1 MIIDMKKLF
10 SIIVL
15 FVVMMSVA
23 FLVKPYSTK
32 AASGVA
38 KGPYSWTD
46 PVGIT
51 HTTAYIELDGYIVY
65 CINPDLPA
73 PYGGHSYDSGKKTY
87 DEGTKAILYYGY
99 GGSGNEVGKTMTD
112 YVKTFVAL
120 NNYLEGKTTKAT
132 YSNQDSEVWKLIQH
146 AIHKDAPSTT
156 AVSFSNNNV
165 ASSISGS
172 VQKSKTITFK
182 ADKDNFMNIPLP
194 SKVTI
199 HSGGQSQ
206 TGGTFK
212 IHGGDKFYF
221 TAPLSY
227 DTDFKSG
234 DLKGSIGTYQGL
246 LFLPNS
252 SNYQRLNGIRV
263 ILDPGVVAGF
273 KIHFEA
279 RQSKIT
285 VEHRDKYDDALLEK
299 SSSEKTIGT
308 SYSYKAK
315 TKITKGSNTYVP
327 TSTKEKTGT
336 VGSKDKT
343 IIFYYN
349 LQREI
354 KVEHRDARDDRLIKT
369 EKYTKL
375 RGQSYSYGPKKDLKK
390 GSYTYRPTS
399 TAKKTGTVGAKNMT
413 LTFYYDVPL
422 VKIALEK
429 LQVYTALATKGLPV
443 KLDLAK
449 TLVYKNNTIG
459 MKTSNLTIGL
469 YQGKTKLDSLTY
481 TAQKLPKKAS
491 FTIKKGLAVNQHLPY
506 TIKLEGFN
514 KNDFDVVSTAK
525 QLTTQGYTSSEE
537 VIEPNAAKKNK
548 VDVKRVIMTEITP
561 TTKMESYYERFVL
574 EKAKIPTM
582 KTGYGFENNVA
593 LTYSNELAQ
602 TKAFKPFTFATPKKL
617 IDSFVEAKTK
627 GASSVLTMVEESNKT
642 MTADGVT
649 TTSIRYQLPH
659 IQVERQTGYLFS
671 DEQVKAKDKR
681 IKYGLRDGGNK
692 FYLPIWMDLGK
703 YDTTTATGKLG
714 THAIQVN
721 WKDQVNVEAFMYVA
735 MDSKTKAKDEI
746 LLKPIN
752 ADDPFPEGL
761 PKGWSKADVK
771 WLSK

>member
-1 MIIDMKKLF
+1 MI
-10 SIIVL
+10 
-15 FVVMMSVA
+15 VA
-23 FLVKPYSTK
+23 RKWPLALFLVIVTMFVFFQPKPV
-32 AASGVA
+32 AAETA
-38 KGPYSWTD
+38 EAWGPYSWTD
-46 PVGIT
+46 PGGIT
-51 HTTAYIELDGYIVY
+51 HTTALIKIGSLVVY
-65 CINPDLPA
+65 CIDPSLNA
-73 PYGGHSYDSGKKTY
+73 PFGGSDYSNGKGYT
-87 DEGTKAILYYGY
+87 EGTRAILYYGY
-99 GGSGNEVGKTMTD
+99 GGEGNEIGNSNTAM
-112 YVKTFVAL
+112 VKTWVAII
-120 NNYLEGKTTKAT
+120 NWQEGKHDKST
-132 YSNQDSEVWKLIQH
+132 YSNKDSDVWSLIQH
-146 AIHKDAPSTT
+146 AKKEDTPNYDI
-156 AVSFSNNNV
+156 SFSKTNIN
-165 ASSISGS
+165 SSVVDG
-172 VQKSKTITFK
+172 VQKSQSIKISGNGEITIK
-182 ADKDNFMNIPLP
+182 VPE
-194 SKVTI
+194 KVTMYLNGTKKTSKTVKI
-199 HSGGQSQ
+199 SGGD
-206 TGGTFK
+206 T
-212 IHGGDKFYF
+212 FYF

-227 DTDFKSG
+227 DADFNTGNLNGSVRKYSSILYLPYESG
-234 DLKGSIGTYQGL
+234 
-246 LFLPNS
+246 N
-252 SNYQRLNGIRV
+252 QRLVGGKYFD
-263 ILDPGVVAGF
+263 DPVKSAGF
-273 KIHFEA
+273 KVHFEA
-279 RQSKIT
+279 RQSKMT
-285 VEHRDKYDDALLEK
+285 VEHRDKYDNTLLES

-308 SYSYKAK
+308 NYSYKPK
-315 TKITKGSNTYVP
+315 TKITKGSNTYIP
-327 TSTKEKTGT
+327 TSTTVKTGT

-354 KVEHRDARDDRLIKT
+354 TVEHRDLRDDRLIT
-369 EKYTKL
+369 TDKYTKL
-375 RGQSYSYGPKKDLKK
+375 RGQSYSYLPKKDLKK
-390 GSYTYRPTS
+390 GSYMYRPTS
-399 TAKKTGTVGAKNMT
+399 TTKKTGTVGAKNIT

-449 TLVYKNNTIG
+449 TLVYKNNTTG
-459 MKTSNLTIGL
+459 MTTSNLTIGL

-537 VIEPNAAKKNK
+537 VIEPNAAKKNQ
-548 VDVKRVIMTEITP
+548 VDVKRVIMTSITP
-561 TTKMESYYERFVL
+561 TTKMKSYYEHFVL

-582 KTGYGFENNVA
+582 KTGYGFENNVS

-602 TKAFKPFTFATPKKL
+602 TKTFKAFTFATPKKL
-617 IDSFVEAKTK
+617 IDSFVEAKAK
-627 GASSVLTMVEESNKT
+627 GNNSTITMVEESNKS
-642 MTADGVT
+642 MTTNGVT
-649 TTSIRYQLPH
+649 TTSVQYQLPH
-659 IQVERQTGYLFS
+659 IQVEKQTGYLFS

-681 IKYGLRDGGNK
+681 IQFAMRDGGHK

-771 WLSK
+771 WLGK

>member
-1 MIIDMKKLF
+1 MSILF
-10 SIIVL
+10 QPR
-15 FVVMMSVA
+15 
-23 FLVKPYSTK
+23 LVS
-32 AASGVA
+32 AATA
-38 KGPYSWTD
+38 EAWGPYSWTD
-46 PVGIT
+46 PGGAT
-51 HTTAYIELDGYIVY
+51 HTTALIKINDIIAY
-65 CINPDLPA
+65 CIDPDKPA
-73 PYGGHSYDSGKKTY
+73 PYGSVGYSKGKKHS
-87 DEGTKAILYYGY
+87 EGTNSILYYGY
-99 GGSGNEVGKTMTD
+99 GGQGNQIGNSVKE

-120 NNYLEGKTTKAT
+120 NNWENGKVDKTT
-132 YSNQDSEVWKLIQH
+132 YSNQDAEVWKLIQH
-146 AIHKDAPSTT
+146 AKNTDAPK
-156 AVSFSNNNV
+156 FNIKFKSNKLNSKIN
-165 ASSISGS
+165 GN
-172 VQKSKTITFK
+172 VQKSDVNKMIGEGKTSIQVPS
-182 ADKDNFMNIPLP
+182 NINIYVNGKKKNTKEVVL
-194 SKVTI
+194 T
-199 HSGGQSQ
+199 
-206 TGGTFK
+206 
-212 IHGGDKFYF
+212 DDDEFYF
-221 TAPLSY
+221 TAPLNY
-227 DTDFKSG
+227 DKDYITGNLNGKVQQLASLLYIPSKG
-234 DLKGSIGTYQGL
+234 D
-246 LFLPNS
+246 
-252 SNYQRLNGIRV
+252 YQRLLSSGRSE
-263 ILDPGVVAGF
+263 DPVKAAGF
-273 KIHFEA
+273 KVHFEA

-399 TAKKTGTVGAKNMT
+399 TSKKTGTVGKSNVT

-422 VKIALEK
+422 VKVALEK
-429 LQVYTALATKGLPV
+429 VQVYTAFSTKGLPV
-443 KLDLAK
+443 KVNLAK
-449 TLVYKNNTIG
+449 TLIYKNATKG
-459 MKTSNLTIGL
+459 MTTANLTIGL
-469 YQGKTKLDSLTY
+469 YQGKTKLDSVTY
-481 TAQKLPKKAS
+481 SAQKLPKKAT

-506 TIKLEGFN
+506 TIKLEGFS
-514 KNDFDVVSTAK
+514 KHDFDVVSTAK

-537 VIEPNAAKKNK
+537 VIEPNAAKKTK

-561 TTKMESYYERFVL
+561 ITKMKSYYERFVL
-574 EKAKIPTM
+574 EKAKIQAM
-582 KTGYGFENNVA
+582 KTGYGFENNVS

-602 TKAFKPFTFATPKKL
+602 TKTFKPFTFATPKKL

-703 YDTTTATGKLG
+703 YDTTSATGKLG

-721 WKDQVNVEAFMYVA
+721 WKDQVNVEAFMYLT
-735 MDSKTKAKDEI
+735 MDSKTKDKDAI
-746 LLKPIN
+746 MLKPVN
-752 ADDPFPEGL
+752 GDNPFPDGL
-761 PKGWSKADVK
+761 PKGWTKTDEK
-771 WLSK
+771 WIKSH

>member
-1 MIIDMKKLF
+1 MNLSKKWIIPLFLLIVIIGFSLQPKLV
-10 SIIVL
+10 S
-15 FVVMMSVA
+15 
-23 FLVKPYSTK
+23 
-32 AASGVA
+32 AATA
-38 KGPYSWTD
+38 EAWGPYSWTD
-46 PVGIT
+46 SSGTT
-51 HTTAYIELDGYIVY
+51 HTTALIKIGGKLVY
-65 CINPDLPA
+65 CIDPDKNA
-73 PYGGHSYDSGKKTY
+73 PFGGHSYQKGNPY
-87 DEGTKAILYYGY
+87 DYSTRAIFYYGY
-99 GGSGNEVGKTMTD
+99 GGDGNELGNSMTAM
-112 YVKTFVAL
+112 VKTWVAL
-120 NNYLEGKTTKAT
+120 NNWLEGKDTQKT
-132 YSNQDSEVWKLIQH
+132 YSNKDSQVWRLIKHAKKQDVPKRDI
-146 AIHKDAPSTT
+146 KFNKSTY
-156 AVSFSNNNV
+156 S
-165 ASSISGS
+165 SSISGK
-172 VQKSKTITFK
+172 VQKSEKVKMTGDGQATIK
-182 ADKDNFMNIPLP
+182 IPK
-194 SKVTI
+194 KVTI
-199 HSGGQSQ
+199 HLDNKTQ
-206 TGGTFK
+206 TGGNITIK
-212 IHGGDKFYF
+212 TNATFYF
-221 TAPLSY
+221 TAPLDY
-227 DTDFKSG
+227 DSEFNTGNLNGKVSEFASILYLPSG
-234 DLKGSIGTYQGL
+234 NGM
-246 LFLPNS
+246 
-252 SNYQRLNGIRV
+252 QRLAGGGFKE
-263 ILDPGVVAGF
+263 DPVVKAGF
-273 KIHFEA
+273 KVHFEA

-390 GSYTYRPTS
+390 NSYTYRPTS
-399 TAKKTGTVGAKNMT
+399 TSKKTGTVGKSNVT

-422 VKIALEK
+422 VKVALEK
-429 LQVYTALATKGLPV
+429 VQVYTALSTKGLPV
-443 KLDLAK
+443 KVNLAK
-449 TLVYKNNTIG
+449 TLIYKNATKG
-459 MKTSNLTIGL
+459 MTKADLTIGL
-469 YQGKTKLDSLTY
+469 YQGKTKLDSVTY
-481 TAQKLPKKAS
+481 SAQKLPKKAT

-506 TIKLEGFN
+506 TIKLEGFS
-514 KNDFDVVSTAK
+514 KHDFDVVSTAK

-537 VIEPNAAKKNK
+537 VVEPNAAKKTK

-561 TTKMESYYERFVL
+561 TTKMKSYYERFVL
-574 EKAKIPTM
+574 EKAKIQAM

-602 TKAFKPFTFATPKKL
+602 TKTFKPFTFATPKKL

-627 GASSVLTMVEESNKT
+627 GASSGLTMVEESSKT

-761 PKGWSKADVK
+761 PNGWSKADVK
-771 WLSK
+771 WLGK

>member
-1 MIIDMKKLF
+1 MI
-10 SIIVL
+10 
-15 FVVMMSVA
+15 VA
-23 FLVKPYSTK
+23 RKWPLALFLVIVTMFVFFQPKPV
-32 AASGVA
+32 AAA
-38 KGPYSWTD
+38 TAEAWGPYSWTD
-46 PVGIT
+46 PGGIT
-51 HTTAYIELDGYIVY
+51 HTTALIKIGSLVVY
-65 CINPDLPA
+65 CIDPSLNA
-73 PYGGHSYDSGKKTY
+73 PFGGSDYSNGKGYT
-87 DEGTKAILYYGY
+87 EGTRAILYYGY
-99 GGSGNEVGKTMTD
+99 GGEGNEIGNSNTAM
-112 YVKTFVAL
+112 VKTWVAII
-120 NNYLEGKTTKAT
+120 NWQEGKHDKST
-132 YSNQDSEVWKLIQH
+132 YSNKDSDVWSLIQH
-146 AIHKDAPSTT
+146 AKKEDTPNYDI
-156 AVSFSNNNV
+156 SFSKTNIN
-165 ASSISGS
+165 SSVVDG
-172 VQKSKTITFK
+172 VQKSQSIKISGNGEITIK
-182 ADKDNFMNIPLP
+182 VPE
-194 SKVTI
+194 KVTMYLNGTKKTSKTVKI
-199 HSGGQSQ
+199 SGGD
-206 TGGTFK
+206 T
-212 IHGGDKFYF
+212 FYF

-227 DTDFKSG
+227 DADFNTGNLNGSVRKYSSILYLPYESG
-234 DLKGSIGTYQGL
+234 
-246 LFLPNS
+246 N
-252 SNYQRLNGIRV
+252 QRLVGGKYFD
-263 ILDPGVVAGF
+263 DPVKSAGF
-273 KIHFEA
+273 KVHFEA

-285 VEHRDKYDDALLEK
+285 VEHRDKYDNTLLES

-308 SYSYKAK
+308 NYSYKPK
-315 TKITKGSNTYVP
+315 TKITKGSNTYIP
-327 TSTKEKTGT
+327 TSTTVKTGT
-336 VGSKDKT
+336 VESKDKT

-354 KVEHRDARDDRLIKT
+354 TVEHRDSRDDRLIT
-369 EKYTKL
+369 TDKYTKL
-375 RGQSYSYGPKKDLKK
+375 RGQSYSYLPKKDLKK
-390 GSYTYRPTS
+390 GSYMYRPTS
-399 TAKKTGTVGAKNMT
+399 TAKKTGTVGAKNIR

-449 TLVYKNNTIG
+449 TLVYKNNTTG
-459 MKTSNLTIGL
+459 MTTSNLTIGL

-537 VIEPNAAKKNK
+537 VIEPNAAKKNQ
-548 VDVKRVIMTEITP
+548 VDVNRVIMTEITP
-561 TTKMESYYERFVL
+561 TTKMKSYYEHFVL

-582 KTGYGFENNVA
+582 KTGYGFENNVS

-602 TKAFKPFTFATPKKL
+602 TKTFKAFTFATPKKL
-617 IDSFVEAKTK
+617 IDSFVEAKAK
-627 GASSVLTMVEESNKT
+627 GNNSTITMVEESNKST
-642 MTADGVT
+642 TTNGVT
-649 TTSIRYQLPH
+649 TTSVQYQLPH
-659 IQVERQTGYLFS
+659 IQVERQTGHLFS

-681 IKYGLRDGGNK
+681 IQFAMRDGGHK

-771 WLSK
+771 WLGK